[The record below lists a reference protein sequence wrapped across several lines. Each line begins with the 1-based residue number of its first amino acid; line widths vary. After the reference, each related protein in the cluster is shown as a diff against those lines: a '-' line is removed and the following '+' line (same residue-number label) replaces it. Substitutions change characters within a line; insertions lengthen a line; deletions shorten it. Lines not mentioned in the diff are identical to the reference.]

1 MANKGFSI
9 GRNLP
14 IMSNSFG
21 TDDTVSFNICKEK
34 YQTTFKRTRYII

>member
-14 IMSNSFG
+14 IISNSFG
-21 TDDTVSFNICKEK
+21 TDDTVSFNICI
-34 YQTTFKRTRYII
+34 QRIL